1 MSLCEDCIHKNVCST
16 IEYCNN
22 VEEYTNE
29 YGCDEFL
36 DMKKVLIPP
45 FMPMDFAY
53 YIANDTIYWFQVD
66 EIRWDGED
74 WIVADHDNFC
84 RFLAGELY
92 HSKEEAEEYLEREES

>member
-1 MSLCEDCIHKNVCST
+1 MNLCENCIHRNVCST

-22 VEEYTNE
+22 AEEYANE

-36 DMKKVLIPP
+36 DIKRILIPP

-53 YIANDTIYWFQVD
+53 YIAKNTIYWFQVD

-74 WIVADHDNFC
+74 WIVEDYDNSC

-92 HSKEEAEEYLEREES
+92 HSKEEAEKALEV